1 MIVKEFTLK
10 KGLEVIENVAAIRI
24 KSKEYNLL
32 ILKDYFPLIG
42 EIDGD
47 LEIELNDGNKLFHK
61 YIKAYYVIENNV
73 FSLLIEGV

>member
-1 MIVKEFTLK
+1 MIVKEFTLQ

-47 LEIELNDGNKLFHK
+47 LEIELSDGNKLFHN
-61 YIKAYYVIENNV
+61 YIKAYYVVENNV
-73 FSLLIEGV
+73 FSVLIEGV